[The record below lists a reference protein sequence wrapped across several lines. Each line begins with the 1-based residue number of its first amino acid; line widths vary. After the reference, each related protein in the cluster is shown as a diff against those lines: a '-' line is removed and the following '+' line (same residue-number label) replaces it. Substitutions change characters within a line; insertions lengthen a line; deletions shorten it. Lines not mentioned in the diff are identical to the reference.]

1 MTSTRGVGP
10 RMSPRRRAGRRS
22 AGGRLRAAGLR
33 LVGSAIGLFC
43 NDIRCAERT
52 LGDDQLR
59 RRGGAARSARAGGDG
74 LQRGFRAD
82 DAAPGRR
89 RLLHPQLRPGRAV
102 PIGRRRAG
110 EVDAAPG
117 ALRPRA
123 VRERPPGRAP
133 EARPPT
139 HVIGYSLPASLPDWR
154 SPERRALRQ
163 PHPAQLPAAVRA
175 EFPWR
180 EQDRSGDRARQR
192 PRRCGA
198 DDVGNPA
205 QSRAGPT
212 RSAPFRPGT
221 LRAHPARLG
230 ARHRRSDAA
239 QSRHQRPAG
248 ASRPAQARRGRR
260 TRSLADGAARR
271 LRPFVRPTSSSIRP
285 VTARARPHRTSC
297 VATSSRC
304 TQRQSRSG
312 AGRVRPGG
320 RGGRAPTHA

>member
-1 MTSTRGVGP
+1 MMPLLAAAGYFTLSFDLAGQYQSAAAGPEVTPPRAHYDHELFVNDLLAVLGSSTAPARHRILLCRRHCRTGV
-10 RMSPRRRAGRRS
+10 RRA
-22 AGGRLRAAGLR
+22 
-33 LVGSAIGLFC
+33 
-43 NDIRCAERT
+43 
-52 LGDDQLR
+52 
-59 RRGGAARSARAGGDG
+59 
-74 LQRGFRAD
+74 
-82 DAAPGRR
+82 PG
-89 RLLHPQLRPGRAV
+89 
-102 PIGRRRAG
+102 
-110 EVDAAPG
+110 
-117 ALRPRA
+117 
-123 VRERPPGRAP
+123 
-133 EARPPT
+133 
-139 HVIGYSLPASLPDWR
+139 
-154 SPERRALRQ
+154 LRQ

-271 LRPFVRPTSSSIRP
+271 LRPF
-285 VTARARPHRTSC
+285 ARADFVVYPTGHSPCETSPHQLCRDL
-297 VATSSRC
+297 VALYAT
-304 TQRQSRSG
+304 
-312 AGRVRPGG
+312 AEP
-320 RGGRAPTHA
+320 